1 MGYAPIYPLTSK
13 PEDVLAALNAHD
25 LRNAFYLDI
34 YFKGIYT
41 ESAMTY
47 LQENHLAPIVE
58 PGDMDLIRE
67 GYSDFLALNYYAS
80 ECAKACPKESGKAI
94 RYSGVNLS
102 GKKARFL
109 VLKHILV
116 FTKCVKI
123 PILIQLIGIGRLIQ
137 LD

>member
-1 MGYAPIYPLTSK
+1 
-13 PEDVLAALNAHD
+13 
-25 LRNAFYLDI
+25 
-34 YFKGIYT
+34 
-41 ESAMTY
+41 
-47 LQENHLAPIVE
+47 
-58 PGDMDLIRE
+58 MDLIRE

-116 FTKCVKI
+116 LRNV
-123 PILIQLIGIGRLIQ
+123 
-137 LD
+137 